1 MKYVHTKKQW
11 VKWYEQKQQLMGKAY
26 TEVSPFDFYRDMFPE
41 GSIQIR
47 GNMENDRG
55 NAMVDVIAYYPNDK
69 RFSRKYIMTGDLEA
83 LRYMN
88 PLGETN
94 ELSRLCLCS
103 PVTYYGVH
111 KNNNMAHELYA
122 VVLDLDYVGIQQLKN
137 VMKQIRNGARCIPPN
152 YIVNSGKGLHFYYL
166 LDKPIPCYKYML
178 EQLTKFKAV
187 LQDFTWNET
196 SSLKPEKP
204 DHGAITQA
212 FRMVGSET
220 KLGKDYIVRAYKVR
234 EEKWT
239 IETLYYW
246 VEQRAPSFLKE
257 CPLPQLRDPIE
268 TYRKRHPLTMAEAKK
283 KYPDWNPYSESKK
296 WTCKSDLYK
305 WWIRQIKD
313 NAVVGG
319 RYYSVLALAA
329 YGSKCDIPLKQIEK
343 DALELVPFLDTLTDD
358 ETNHFTKADAKDALS
373 FFRNNRKEVTYK
385 LTRGRIEELSKITIK
400 SSHRKKGERMKQ
412 KDHLRADFRVNDKG
426 RPIINECKVNR
437 ELALQYMRENGEING
452 RPDKSK
458 LVEEWRKEHPN
469 GRKAACVRE
478 TGLSKP
484 TVYKWWQNVCLCEPT
499 PKI

>member
-1 MKYVHTKKQW
+1 
-11 VKWYEQKQQLMGKAY
+11 
-26 TEVSPFDFYRDMFPE
+26 
-41 GSIQIR
+41 
-47 GNMENDRG
+47 
-55 NAMVDVIAYYPNDK
+55 
-69 RFSRKYIMTGDLEA
+69 
-83 LRYMN
+83 
-88 PLGETN
+88 
-94 ELSRLCLCS
+94 
-103 PVTYYGVH
+103 
-111 KNNNMAHELYA
+111 
-122 VVLDLDYVGIQQLKN
+122 
-137 VMKQIRNGARCIPPN
+137 
-152 YIVNSGKGLHFYYL
+152 
-166 LDKPIPCYKYML
+166 ML

-220 KLGKDYIVRAYKVR
+220 KLGKDYVVRAYKVR

-239 IETLYYW
+239 IEALYYW

-257 CPLPQLRDPIE
+257 CPLPQFRDPIE

-296 WTCKSDLYK
+296 WTCKPDLYK
-305 WWIRQIKD
+305 WWIRQIKGK
-313 NAVVGG
+313 AVVGG

-343 DALELVPFLDTLTDD
+343 DALELAPFLDTLTDD

-385 LTRGRIEELSKITIK
+385 LTKGRIEELSKITIK
-400 SSHRKKGERMKQ
+400 SSHREKDKRLKQRDHLELARMKRDIHQ
-412 KDHLRADFRVNDKG
+412 
-426 RPIINECKVNR
+426 R
-437 ELALQYMRENGEING
+437 ESGTKWTDNNG

-458 LVEEWRKEHPN
+458 LVEEWRKANPN
-469 GRKAACVRE
+469 GTKAECNRA
-478 TGLSKP
+478 TGIDPK
-484 TVYKWWQNVCLCEPT
+484 TIRKWWQNVYLCEPT